1 MTGPTNADD
10 GQPTDH
16 EGTDALRRAIA
27 TVTDP
32 GRRRTF
38 DGTFA
43 DFAAL
48 AKLADALHQP
58 TPHVAGQEQPRP

>member
-1 MTGPTNADD
+1 MTASS
-10 GQPTDH
+10 TDK
-16 EGTDALRRAIA
+16 GSPPVDPVASLRRAIA